1 MTTPTL
7 SQAFN
12 EHLAKELYSAYSYLA
27 MAAYF
32 EDANYPGFAK
42 WMHAQAGEEFQHA
55 MKFWTF
61 IYDTGGKVTL
71 LAIDQPRSDYSSP
84 LDAFSQAL
92 KSEQEV
98 TAAINDLYAGAVE
111 GKDYAAQA
119 FLQWF
124 VTEQV
129 EEEKTASQIVETL
142 EMAGDSATAI
152 LLLDRELG
160 SRDTAEA

>member
-1 MTTPTL
+1 MPSTGL
-7 SQAFN
+7 KDAMNAQ
-12 EHLAKELYSAYSYLA
+12 LAKELYSAYSYLA

-71 LAIDQPRSDYSSP
+71 LAIDQPRSNYSSC
-84 LDAFSQAL
+84 LDAFAQAL
-92 KSEQEV
+92 KHEQEV
-98 TAAINDLYAGAVE
+98 TAAINELYSTAVNE
-111 GKDYAAQA
+111 KDYASQA

-129 EEEKTASQIVETL
+129 EEEKTATNIVETL
-142 EMAGDSATAI
+142 EMAGDSTTAI

-160 SRDTAEA
+160 SRDTSEV